1 MFVMKK
7 CRGVLSNSMPD
18 VSQMFSML
26 KVSST
31 FGASAWLSST
41 VATLD
46 WIHLG
51 GGFVELLWP
60 ETSWSRF
67 GWLFVLHRIYRSRC
81 QGGATCSNL
90 LRLWHHLLPR
100 DDCATGRLS
109 LDLYSCFSQ
118 GMLPGRCHRFWGDV
132 LGACFR
138 WHVWRSCEAD
148 PEAIVVHCGS
158 NSFTCGDSA
167 WTAGHVMM

>member
-7 CRGVLSNSMPD
+7 CRGVLSNSMSD
-18 VSQMFSML
+18 VSQMFSKL
-26 KVSST
+26 RQRVALIYGGD
-31 FGASAWLSST
+31 FG
-41 VATLD
+41 LD
-46 WIHLG
+46 SPRRGICWAP
-51 GGFVELLWP
+51 V
-60 ETSWSRF
+60 TNRF
-67 GWLFVLHRIYRSRC
+67 GWLFFWHRIYRSRC

-118 GMLPGRCHRFWGDV
+118 GMLRGRCHRFWGDV
-132 LGACFR
+132 LGAFFR
-138 WHVWRSCEAD
+138 WHVWRSCEAF

>member
-1 MFVMKK
+1 MSYQILCPMFHR
-7 CRGVLSNSMPD
+7 C
-18 VSQMFSML
+18 SQNF
-26 KVSST
+26 
-31 FGASAWLSST
+31 ASAWLSST

-60 ETSWSRF
+60 EMSWNRF
-67 GWLFVLHRIYRSRC
+67 GWLFFWHRIYRSRC

-118 GMLPGRCHRFWGDV
+118 GMLRGRCHRFWGDV
-132 LGACFR
+132 LGAFFR
-138 WHVWRSCEAD
+138 WYVWRSCEAD
-148 PEAIVVHCGS
+148 PQAIVAHCGS